1 MRIVTLANTVLR
13 LRFCAS
19 QVSRTLHQNSA
30 YREESA
36 THRREESLHFEIFY
50 EIGTGYTP
58 RRRYHRSGAFH
69 YLALCTYI
77 LACHYFAENNRNNI
91 NAEYVATRKVSIVS
105 EHCMALT
112 KRTTS
117 PSEPKEPLA
126 DASPSTSEELDLRYK
141 PDWTPSW
148 LKSKR
153 LASSHEDYPALW
165 NSEVINSVR
174 IKDGRT
180 VSLKRV
186 ADDSSE
192 LRIHRFL
199 LEDER
204 LKDPCNHTATLVDQF
219 DDDDDDPTMIY
230 MVMHLLRQ
238 YELPE
243 FFAVEEVVDFMKQI
257 LGDVTFMHK
266 SNVAH
271 RDCSDLNIMMDTDK
285 MFTKGFHPKATAKRD
300 TVPRV
305 RSSFIDFGIS
315 SMFGPEEKEAK
326 VIELEDQDKA
336 VPELSL

>member
-19 QVSRTLHQNSA
+19 QVARTLNQNSA

-36 THRREESLHFEIFY
+36 VCAGNGVPSKRELRLRRPIDAKSLFTLQYSTKLGRDTRQGTHRREESLHFEIFY

-69 YLALCTYI
+69 YFALCTYI

-91 NAEYVATRKVSIVS
+91 NAGYVATRKVSIVS

-126 DASPSTSEELDLRYK
+126 DASPSTSEELDL
-141 PDWTPSW
+141 
-148 LKSKR
+148 
-153 LASSHEDYPALW
+153 
-165 NSEVINSVR
+165 NSEVIDSVR

-219 DDDDDDPTMIY
+219 DDDDDPTMIY

-271 RDCSDLNIMMDTDK
+271 
-285 MFTKGFHPKATAKRD
+285 
-300 TVPRV
+300 
-305 RSSFIDFGIS
+305 